1 MSLFILSVILLILG
15 YVIYGAI
22 VEKVFG
28 ADNNRKTPAIRYAD
42 GVDFVKMPI
51 WKIFLIQFLNIAGL
65 GPVFGAVLG
74 AAYGPACFL
83 WIVLGSIF
91 AGGVHDYL
99 TGMLSVRYKGKT
111 MDYFI
116 GKILSKHAKY
126 FFVFFLVLIL
136 VLVGAV
142 FAINPAKMLALIFK
156 IPVIYFVVLI
166 FGYYFLTTVLPV
178 DKIIGRF
185 YPFFALLLL
194 VVTVSLLVSLFRLD
208 AEWFPI
214 TLTNLHPKNAPIF
227 PLMFITIACGAL
239 SGFHA
244 TQSPIM
250 ARCLPNEKSGRLIF
264 YGSMILEGLVALIWA
279 SLAMAFYPDQTAL
292 GNVLFD
298 PAKGQGAVI
307 AELSNGL
314 IGKVGSVFAILSVV
328 VLSITSG
335 DTAFRSAR
343 LTLAEAI
350 HFDQK
355 KTGKRFLLSAAVLLA
370 GIAFTM
376 FDITTLW
383 YYFGWANQTFAMF
396 SLWAVSLYLKKK
408 QRCYWVS
415 LTPAIFMTAV
425 CATYILSDKNSF
437 ALNLNTAKI
446 IAIIVTAIVTSIFF
460 LKKYP
465 KRNKTQERA

>member
-1 MSLFILSVILLILG
+1 MSLFLISVVLLILG
-15 YVIYGAI
+15 YVVYGSI

-28 ADNNRKTPAIRYAD
+28 ANGEKKTPAIKYAD
-42 GVDFVKMPI
+42 GIDFVEMPV

-74 AAYGPACFL
+74 AAYGPVCFF

-91 AGGVHDYL
+91 AGAVHDYL
-99 TGMLSVRYKGKT
+99 TGMFSVRFKGKT
-111 MDYFI
+111 MDYLI
-116 GKILSKHAKY
+116 GKILSKHVKY

-142 FAINPAKMLALIFK
+142 FAVNPAKMLALIFN
-156 IPVIYFVVLI
+156 IPVIYFIVLI
-166 FGYYFLTTVLPV
+166 FGYYFLTTLLPV

-194 VVTVSLLVSLFRLD
+194 LVTVSLLVSLFRQGT
-208 AEWFPI
+208 EWFPI
-214 TLTNLHPKNAPIF
+214 TFENLHPQNAPIF

-250 ARCLPNEKSGRLIF
+250 ARCLPNEKDGRLIF
-264 YGSMILEGLVALIWA
+264 YGAMILEGLVALIWA
-279 SLAMAFYPDQTAL
+279 SLAITFYSDTTAL

-298 PAKGQGAVI
+298 PNKGQGEAV
-307 AELSNGL
+307 AEISRGL
-314 IGKVGSVFAILSVV
+314 IGSVGSVFAILSVV

-343 LTLAEAI
+343 LTLAEAV

-355 KTGKRFLLSAAVLLA
+355 NLGKRFLLSAAVLLA
-370 GIAFTM
+370 GISFTL

-383 YYFGWANQTFAMF
+383 YYFGWANQTLAMF
-396 SLWAVSLYLKKK
+396 SLWTVSLYLKKK
-408 QRCYWVS
+408 NRCYWIS
-415 LTPAIFMTAV
+415 LLPAIFMTTV
-425 CATYILSDKNSF
+425 CLTYILQDKNSF
-437 ALNLNTAKI
+437 ALNMGIAKLI
-446 IAIIVTAIVTSIFF
+446 ALILTAIITLFFF
-460 LKKYP
+460 LKKYQ
-465 KRNKTQERA
+465 KVNKIQERA

>member
-1 MSLFILSVILLILG
+1 MSLFILSVVLLILG

-28 ADNNRKTPAIRYAD
+28 ADNSRKTPAVKYAD
-42 GVDFVKMPI
+42 GIDFVKMPV

-126 FFVFFLVLIL
+126 FFVFFLILIL

-166 FGYYFLTTVLPV
+166 FGYYFLTTLLPV

-194 VVTVSLLVSLFRLD
+194 VVTVSLLVSLFRLGTD
-208 AEWFPI
+208 WFPI
-214 TLTNLHPKNAPIF
+214 TFENLHPKNAPIF

-279 SLAMAFYPDQTAL
+279 SLAIAFYPDQNAL
-292 GNVLFD
+292 ANVLFD

-307 AELSNGL
+307 AELSTGL

-355 KTGKRFLLSAAVLLA
+355 KLGKRFLLSAAVLLA

-408 QRCYWVS
+408 QRCYWIS
-415 LTPAIFMTAV
+415 LLPAIFMTTV
-425 CATYILSDKNSF
+425 CATYILNDKNSF
-437 ALNLNTAKI
+437 ALDLNVSKI
-446 IAIIVTAIVTSIFF
+446 IAIIVAAIVTSIFF

>member
-1 MSLFILSVILLILG
+1 MSLFIFSVILLILG
-15 YVIYGAI
+15 YVLYGSF

-28 ADNNRKTPAIRYAD
+28 ADYKKMTPAIKYAD
-42 GVDFVKMPI
+42 GIDFVKMPV

-74 AAYGPACFL
+74 AAYGPVCFL
-83 WIVLGSIF
+83 WIVFGSIF
-91 AGGVHDYL
+91 AGAVHDYL

-156 IPVIYFVVLI
+156 IPVICFVVLI
-166 FGYYFLTTVLPV
+166 FGYYFLTTLLPV

-185 YPFFALLLL
+185 YPLFALLLL
-194 VVTVSLLVSLFRLD
+194 GVTVSLLISLFSLGTD
-208 AEWFPI
+208 WFPV
-214 TLTNLHPKNAPIF
+214 TFENLHPQKESIF

-250 ARCLPNEKSGRLIF
+250 ARCLPNEKNGRLIF
-264 YGSMILEGLVALIWA
+264 YGSMILEGFIALIWA
-279 SLAMAFYPDQTAL
+279 SLAIAFYGDSTAL

-298 PAKGQGAVI
+298 PTKGQGAAV
-307 AELSNGL
+307 AEISKGL
-314 IGKVGSVFAILSVV
+314 IGSVGSIFAILSVV

-355 KTGKRFLLSAAVLLA
+355 KIGKRFLLSATVLLA
-370 GIAFTM
+370 GIAFTL

-383 YYFGWANQTFAMF
+383 YYFGWANQTLAMF
-396 SLWAVSLYLKKK
+396 SLWTVSVYLKKK
-408 QRCYWVS
+408 NRCYWIS
-415 LTPAIFMTAV
+415 LLPAIFMTIV
-425 CATYILSDKNSF
+425 CATYILQDKNSF
-437 ALNLNTAKI
+437 NINIIQAKI
-446 IAIIVTAIVTSIFF
+446 IAIILTLIITTFFF

-465 KRNKTQERA
+465 KRNNTQ

>member
-1 MSLFILSVILLILG
+1 MSLFIASVILLILG
-15 YVIYGAI
+15 YVIYGSI
-22 VEKVFG
+22 VERAFG
-28 ADNNRKTPAIRYAD
+28 ADNNRKTPAIKYAD
-42 GVDFVKMPI
+42 GVDFVKMPV
-51 WKIFLIQFLNIAGL
+51 WRIFLIQFLNIAGL

-74 AAYGPACFL
+74 AAYGPVCFL
-83 WIVLGSIF
+83 WIVFGSIF

-99 TGMLSVRYKGKT
+99 TGMFSVRFKGKT
-111 MDYFI
+111 MDYLI
-116 GKILSKHAKY
+116 GKILSRHAKY

-142 FAINPAKMLALIFK
+142 FAINPAKILALIFK

-166 FGYYFLTTVLPV
+166 FGYYFLTTLLPV

-194 VVTVSLLVSLFRLD
+194 IVTVSLLVSLFRLNT
-208 AEWFPI
+208 EWFPI
-214 TLTNLHPKNAPIF
+214 TLENLHPQKVPIF

-250 ARCLPNEKSGRLIF
+250 SRCLPNEKSGRLIF

-279 SLAMAFYPDQTAL
+279 SLAIAFYPDQNAL
-292 GNVLFD
+292 GSVLFD
-298 PAKGQGAVI
+298 PAKGQGEVI
-307 AELSNGL
+307 SEVSKGL
-314 IGKVGSVFAILSVV
+314 IGQVGSVFAILSVV

-343 LTLAEAI
+343 LTLAEAV

-355 KTGKRFLLSAAVLLA
+355 KLGKRFLLSAVVLLA

-396 SLWAVSLYLKKK
+396 SLWTVSVYLKKK
-408 QRCYWVS
+408 NRCYWIS
-415 LTPAIFMTAV
+415 LLPAIFMTTV
-425 CATYILSDKNSF
+425 CATYILQDKNSF
-437 ALNLNTAKI
+437 SLDMKVAKI
-446 IAIIVTAIVTSIFF
+446 IALIITAFVSVLFF

-465 KRNKTQERA
+465 KRNKIQ

>member
-28 ADNNRKTPAIRYAD
+28 ADNSRKTPAIKYAD
-42 GVDFVKMPI
+42 GIDFVEMPV

-166 FGYYFLTTVLPV
+166 FGYYFLTTLLPV

-194 VVTVSLLVSLFRLD
+194 IVTVSLLVSLFRLD
-208 AEWFPI
+208 TEWFPI
-214 TLTNLHPKNAPIF
+214 TFENLHPKNAPIF

-279 SLAMAFYPDQTAL
+279 SLAIAFYHDQTAL

-343 LTLAEAI
+343 LTLAESL

-355 KTGKRFLLSAAVLLA
+355 KLGKRFLLSAAVLLA

-396 SLWAVSLYLKKK
+396 SLWAVSVYLKKK
-408 QRCYWVS
+408 RRCYWVS
-415 LTPAIFMTAV
+415 LVPAIFMTMV
-425 CATYILSDKNSF
+425 CTTYILQDKNSF
-437 ALNLNTAKI
+437 ALDLNISKI
-446 IAIIVTAIVTSIFF
+446 IAVIVVAIVSAIFF